1 MASNI
6 PTSLVRSL
14 SIPDEKSL
22 VLLTSVLGA
31 TSNWIICRFLSNYLR
46 SNVSLVDTHI
56 SSGVGVIFLSFLRS
70 YDFWRDGTTRLGLD
84 LDHRRRDGQF
94 VYLDG
99 LDGQI
104 SAFHRTPESHAA
116 QDDNPLGS
124 LEQRLNVAINAMR
137 ESDPTNQR
145 SIVLMVDQIDLA
157 LALSGGLITSV
168 DVLNMISRLRQVGW
182 PSCRS
187 NPLHCI
193 R

>member
-1 MASNI
+1 
-6 PTSLVRSL
+6 
-14 SIPDEKSL
+14 
-22 VLLTSVLGA
+22 
-31 TSNWIICRFLSNYLR
+31 
-46 SNVSLVDTHI
+46 
-56 SSGVGVIFLSFLRS
+56 
-70 YDFWRDGTTRLGLD
+70 

-168 DVLNMISRLRQVGW
+168 DVLNMISRLRQVVYASVFTLAADKPLLIAQNTTLERQHSALVVALAHAAGRVISLRELDSGAASDVSGILRDSYGGTF
-182 PSCRS
+182 PSHYDELSREYLYAIGVDGRFKATERC
-187 NPLHCI
+187 
-193 R
+193 